1 VKDSVLLCDQ
11 RRGKLSQPQGAEMI
25 VKMKSVVA
33 GVALSVIALATT
45 AGEFNESNGVAIKGH
60 DPVAFFK
67 DNKPVRGK
75 DDLRFEYK
83 GSTFVFANADNRA
96 AFAADPE
103 KYAPQYGGYCAF
115 GTARGYKADIDPA
128 TFTVID
134 GRLYL
139 NYNTQVQREWAADRA
154 RFIRQAD
161 ERWPTVT
168 KTEKVFR

>member
-1 VKDSVLLCDQ
+1 MTFEL
-11 RRGKLSQPQGAEMI
+11 
-25 VKMKSVVA
+25 KSVFA
-33 GVALSVIALATT
+33 AVALSVIALASD
-45 AGEFNESNGVAIKGH
+45 AGEFNESNGVAIKGY

-67 DNKPVRGK
+67 DNKPVLGK
-75 DDLRFEYK
+75 QDLRFEYK
-83 GSTFVFANADNRA
+83 GSTFVFANAENRA
-96 AFAADPE
+96 AFVASPE
-103 KYAPQYGGYCAF
+103 KFSPQYGGYCAF

-139 NYNTQVQREWAADRA
+139 NYNTQVQREWMADSA

-161 ERWPTVT
+161 ERWPTVS

>member
-1 VKDSVLLCDQ
+1 
-11 RRGKLSQPQGAEMI
+11 MTI
-25 VKMKSVVA
+25 KMRSVVA
-33 GVALSVIALATT
+33 GIALSVIALASF
-45 AGEFNESNGVAIKGH
+45 AGEFNESNGVAIKGY

-67 DNKPVRGK
+67 ESKPVRGK

-83 GSTFVFANADNRA
+83 GSTFVFANGDNRA
-96 AFAADPE
+96 AFAADPA
-103 KYAPQYGGYCAF
+103 KYAPQYGGYCAL
-115 GTARGYKADIDPA
+115 GTARGYKADIDAA

-161 ERWPTVT
+161 ERWPTVS

>member
-1 VKDSVLLCDQ
+1 MTFIL
-11 RRGKLSQPQGAEMI
+11 
-25 VKMKSVVA
+25 KSLAA
-33 GVALSVIALATT
+33 GIALSMIALASA
-45 AGEFNESNGVAIKGH
+45 AGEFNESNGVAIKGY

-67 DNKPVRGK
+67 ESKPVRGK
-75 DDLRFEYK
+75 DDLRSEYK

-139 NYNTQVQREWAADRA
+139 NYNTQVQREWTADRT

-161 ERWPTVT
+161 ERWPTVS

>member
-1 VKDSVLLCDQ
+1 MTFSL
-11 RRGKLSQPQGAEMI
+11 
-25 VKMKSVVA
+25 KSVVA
-33 GVALSVIALATT
+33 GIALSMFALAAH
-45 AGEFNESNGVAIKGH
+45 AGEFNEANGVALKGH

-75 DDLRFEYK
+75 DDLRFEHK

-161 ERWPTVT
+161 ERWPTVS

>member
-1 VKDSVLLCDQ
+1 MTS
-11 RRGKLSQPQGAEMI
+11 KL
-25 VKMKSVVA
+25 KSVFA
-33 GVALSVIALATT
+33 AIALSVIAFGSY

-60 DPVAFFK
+60 DPVAFFTEG
-67 DNKPVRGK
+67 KPVRGR
-75 DDLRFEYK
+75 DDLRFDYK

-139 NYNTQVQREWAADRA
+139 NYNAQVQREWTADRP

-161 ERWPTVT
+161 ERWPTVS

>member
-1 VKDSVLLCDQ
+1 ML
-11 RRGKLSQPQGAEMI
+11 I
-25 VKMKSVVA
+25 KMKSVVA
-33 GVALSVIALATT
+33 GIALSVIALTSD
-45 AGEFNESNGVAIKGH
+45 AGQFNESNGVAIKGY

-67 DNKPVRGK
+67 ESKPVRGN
-75 DDLRFEYK
+75 DDLWFEYK
-83 GSTFVFANADNRA
+83 GSTFVFVNADNRA

-139 NYNTQVQREWAADRA
+139 NYNTQVQREWTADRA

-161 ERWPTVT
+161 ERWPTVS

>member
-1 VKDSVLLCDQ
+1 
-11 RRGKLSQPQGAEMI
+11 MI
-25 VKMKSVVA
+25 TQVTFLVA
-33 GVALSVIALATT
+33 GIVLSLAAVAGH
-45 AGEFNESNGVAIKGH
+45 AGEFNEANGVAIKGY

-75 DDLRFEYK
+75 EDLRFEYK
-83 GSTFVFANADNRA
+83 GSMFVFASAENRA
-96 AFAADPE
+96 AFAADPQ

-128 TFTVID
+128 AFTVVD

-139 NYNTQVQREWAADRA
+139 NYNTQVQREWAADSGK
-154 RFIRQAD
+154 FIRQAD
-161 ERWPTVT
+161 ERWPTVS

>member
-1 VKDSVLLCDQ
+1 
-11 RRGKLSQPQGAEMI
+11 MI
-25 VKMKSVVA
+25 VKGKSVIA
-33 GVALSVIALATT
+33 GVALSVVALATT
-45 AGEFNESNGVAIKGH
+45 AGEFNESNGVAIKGY

-67 DNKPVRGK
+67 DSKPVRGQ

-83 GSTFVFANADNRA
+83 GSTFVFANADNRS

-128 TFTVID
+128 AFTVVD

-139 NYNTQVQREWAADRA
+139 NYNTQVQREWAADSG

-161 ERWPTVT
+161 ERWPAVA
-168 KTEKVFR
+168 KTDKVFR

>member
-1 VKDSVLLCDQ
+1 MTL
-11 RRGKLSQPQGAEMI
+11 KL
-25 VKMKSVVA
+25 KSVGA
-33 GVALSVIALATT
+33 GLALSVIALASN
-45 AGEFNESNGVAIKGH
+45 AGEFNESNGIAIKGY

-67 DNKPVRGK
+67 EGKPVRGK

-96 AFAADPE
+96 AFVATPE
-103 KYAPQYGGYCAF
+103 TYAPQYGGYCAF

-139 NYNTQVQREWAADRA
+139 NYNTQVQREWAADTRG
-154 RFIRQAD
+154 FIRQGDA
-161 ERWPTVT
+161 RWPTVS

>member
-1 VKDSVLLCDQ
+1 MAIKV
-11 RRGKLSQPQGAEMI
+11 
-25 VKMKSVVA
+25 KSVIA
-33 GVALSVIALATT
+33 GIALSVVALATT

-60 DPVAFFK
+60 DPVAFFN
-67 DNKPVRGK
+67 DSKPVRGK

-128 TFTVID
+128 AFTVVD

-139 NYNTQVQREWAADRA
+139 NYNTQVQREWAADTG

-161 ERWPTVT
+161 ERWPAVA
-168 KTEKVFR
+168 KMDKVLR

>member
-1 VKDSVLLCDQ
+1 
-11 RRGKLSQPQGAEMI
+11 MI
-25 VKMKSVVA
+25 IKMKSAIA
-33 GVALSVIALATT
+33 GVALSVIALGSG
-45 AGEFNESNGVAIKGH
+45 AGEFNESNGVAIKGY

-67 DNKPVRGK
+67 DSKPVRGK

-83 GSTFVFANADNRA
+83 GSTFVFANAENRA
-96 AFAADPE
+96 AFAADPA

-139 NYNTQVQREWAADRA
+139 NYNTQVQREWTADSGK
-154 RFIRQAD
+154 FIRQAD
-161 ERWPTVT
+161 ERWPTVS
-168 KTEKVFR
+168 KTDKVIR

>member
-1 VKDSVLLCDQ
+1 M
-11 RRGKLSQPQGAEMI
+11 MI
-25 VKMKSVVA
+25 KMKSVVA
-33 GVALSVIALATT
+33 GVALSVFALASS
-45 AGEFNESNGVAIKGH
+45 AGEFNESNGVAIKGY

-67 DNKPVRGK
+67 DSKPVRGK

-83 GSTFVFANADNRA
+83 GSTFAFANAENRA
-96 AFAADPE
+96 AFAADPA

-139 NYNTQVQREWAADRA
+139 NYNTQVQREWTADSA
-154 RFIRQAD
+154 KFIRQAD
-161 ERWPTVT
+161 ERWPTVS
-168 KTEKVFR
+168 KTEKVIR

>member
-1 VKDSVLLCDQ
+1 MPFSL
-11 RRGKLSQPQGAEMI
+11 
-25 VKMKSVVA
+25 KSVVA
-33 GVALSVIALATT
+33 GIALSVIALASV
-45 AGEFNESNGVAIKGH
+45 AGEFNESNGVAIKGY

-67 DNKPVRGK
+67 ENKPVRGK

-115 GTARGYKADIDPA
+115 GTARGYKADIDPS

-139 NYNTQVQREWAADRA
+139 NYNTQVQREWAADTN
-154 RFIRQAD
+154 RFIRQAN
-161 ERWPTVT
+161 ERWPTVS

>member
-1 VKDSVLLCDQ
+1 
-11 RRGKLSQPQGAEMI
+11 MI
-25 VKMKSVVA
+25 VRMRSVVA
-33 GVALSVIALATT
+33 GLALSAIALATN
-45 AGEFNESNGVAIKGH
+45 AGEFNESNGVAIKGY

-67 DNKPVRGK
+67 DSKPVRGK

-83 GSTFVFANADNRA
+83 GSTFVFANAENRA
-96 AFAADPE
+96 AFAASPE

-128 TFTVID
+128 TFTVVD

-139 NYNTQVQREWAADRA
+139 NYNAQVQKEWTADAA

>member
-1 VKDSVLLCDQ
+1 
-11 RRGKLSQPQGAEMI
+11 MI
-25 VKMKSVVA
+25 VKMKRFVV
-33 GVALSVIALATT
+33 GVALSVIGLATT
-45 AGEFNESNGVAIKGH
+45 AGEFNESNGVAIKGY

-67 DNKPVRGK
+67 DSKPVRGK

-83 GSTFVFANADNRA
+83 GSTFVFANAENRA
-96 AFAADPE
+96 AFAADPG

-139 NYNTQVQREWAADRA
+139 NYNTQVQRGWTADSGK
-154 RFIRQAD
+154 FIRQAD

>member
-1 VKDSVLLCDQ
+1 MSA
-11 RRGKLSQPQGAEMI
+11 KLR
-25 VKMKSVVA
+25 SVVA
-33 GVALSVIALATT
+33 GEALSVMALGSS
-45 AGEFNESNGVAIKGH
+45 AGEFNESNGVAIKGY

-67 DNKPVRGK
+67 DNKQVRGK

-96 AFAADPE
+96 VFVANPQ

-115 GTARGYKADIDPA
+115 GTARGYKADIDPS

-139 NYNTQVQREWAADRA
+139 NYNAQVQREWAADTG
-154 RFIRQAD
+154 RFVRQAD
-161 ERWPTVT
+161 ERWPTVS
-168 KTEKVFR
+168 KTEKVYR

>member
-1 VKDSVLLCDQ
+1 
-11 RRGKLSQPQGAEMI
+11 MI
-25 VKMKSVVA
+25 LKIKFIVA
-33 GVALSVIALATT
+33 GVVLSVFALASE
-45 AGEFNESNGVAIKGH
+45 AGEFNEVNGVAIKGY

-75 DDLRFEYK
+75 DDLRFQYK

-96 AFAADPE
+96 AFAAEPE

-139 NYNTQVQREWAADRA
+139 NYNAQVQKEWAADRT

-161 ERWPTVT
+161 ERWPTVA

>member
-1 VKDSVLLCDQ
+1 MTFEL
-11 RRGKLSQPQGAEMI
+11 
-25 VKMKSVVA
+25 KSVVA
-33 GVALSVIALATT
+33 GIALSVMALTSA
-45 AGEFNESNGVAIKGH
+45 AGQFNETNGVAIKGY

-67 DNKPVRGK
+67 ESKPVRGQ

-139 NYNTQVQREWAADRA
+139 NYNTQVQREWTADRA

-161 ERWPTVT
+161 ERWPTVS